1 VKCSRHIIIAALIY
15 LISTNDPCLG
25 TTFVQQPLELWVKQ
39 TPIIIVGSIDEL
51 SGRSEAGKS
60 GPPIP
65 GIHYYWNSGL
75 TVDEVLKGRAKGRR
89 VRLLFQEVYHENGK
103 SYIPKTKAIWFLQYD
118 KSNDRFTT
126 GGLNAYIPVEREQK
140 VRKLINGEGQRK
152 LESVALGGLLL
163 LTHQDVVRIADAFAR
178 KEGICLTCYKRP
190 VIRYNK
196 AKAGNYWSAYYAPMP
211 DRHDLIAVGSD
222 FSVRID
228 EASRT
233 ASDDPLR

>member
-1 VKCSRHIIIAALIY
+1 VKFNRHIIVAVLIFF
-15 LISTNDPCLG
+15 IRANDRSLA
-25 TTFVQQPLELWVKQ
+25 TTFVQQPLESWVEQ

-65 GIHYYWNSGL
+65 GIHYYWNSWL
-75 TVDEVLKGRAKGRR
+75 TVDEVLKGRAQGRR
-89 VRLLFQEVYHENGK
+89 VRLLFQEVYHANGK
-103 SYIPKTKAIWFLQYD
+103 SYIPKTKAIWFVQYD

-126 GGLNAYIPVEREQK
+126 AGLNAYLPIEKEQE
-140 VRKLINGEGQRK
+140 VRKLINNEGQRK
-152 LESVALGGLLL
+152 LESIALGGLPP
-163 LTHQDVVRIADAFAR
+163 LTQQDVVRIADAFAR

-190 VIRYNK
+190 VIRYHK
-196 AKAGNYWSAYYAPMP
+196 ATAGNYWSAYYAPIP
-211 DRHDLIAVGSD
+211 ARNGLIAGDSD

>member
-1 VKCSRHIIIAALIY
+1 MKFTRQIIVAVLIFF
-15 LISTNDPCLG
+15 ISTNDRSLA

-65 GIHYYWNSGL
+65 GIHYYWNSWL

-89 VRLLFQEVYHENGK
+89 VRLLFQEIYHENGK
-103 SYIPKTKAIWFLQYD
+103 SYIPKTKVIWFLQYD
-118 KSNDRFTT
+118 KSNERITT
-126 GGLNAYIPVEREQK
+126 GGLNAYLPIEKEQE
-140 VRKLINGEGQRK
+140 VRKLLNSEGQRK
-152 LESVALGGLLL
+152 LGSIALGGLPP
-163 LTHQDVVRIADAFAR
+163 LTQQDVVRIADAFAR
-178 KEGICLTCYKRP
+178 KAGICLTCYKRP
-190 VIRYNK
+190 VIRYHK

-211 DRHDLIAVGSD
+211 DRNGLITVDSD

-233 ASDDPLR
+233 ASDDSLR